1 MVVKRRTPGEDGI
14 PSEVWLR
21 LWKVIGMPL
30 FQFDQSS
37 LEHRKN
43 TPRAW
48 SRGIVRMIPKDPTKE
63 LMGIGELR
71 PITLLDCDYKV
82 GTKLLG
88 WRMRNVVAA
97 LVSKA
102 QRGFMGGRDI
112 RHNII
117 LVQGL
122 LQRDVDGLMI
132 FVDWSKAST
141 TRFEWR
147 G

>member
-1 MVVKRRTPGEDGI
+1 
-14 PSEVWLR
+14 
-21 LWKVIGMPL
+21 
-30 FQFDQSS
+30 
-37 LEHRKN
+37 
-43 TPRAW
+43 
-48 SRGIVRMIPKDPTKE
+48 
-63 LMGIGELR
+63 MGIGELR

-88 WRMRNVVAA
+88 WRMRNVVSA

-112 RHNII
+112 HHNII

-132 FVDWSKAST
+132 FVDWSKAI
-141 TRFEWR
+141 
-147 G
+147 

>member
-1 MVVKRRTPGEDGI
+1 
-14 PSEVWLR
+14 
-21 LWKVIGMPL
+21 
-30 FQFDQSS
+30 
-37 LEHRKN
+37 
-43 TPRAW
+43 
-48 SRGIVRMIPKDPTKE
+48 MIPKDPAKE

-112 RHNII
+112 RHNIV

-132 FVDWSKAST
+132 FVDWSKAI
-141 TRFEWR
+141 
-147 G
+147 

>member
-1 MVVKRRTPGEDGI
+1 
-14 PSEVWLR
+14 
-21 LWKVIGMPL
+21 
-30 FQFDQSS
+30 
-37 LEHRKN
+37 
-43 TPRAW
+43 
-48 SRGIVRMIPKDPTKE
+48 MIPKDPTKE

-132 FVDWSKAST
+132 FVDWSKAI
-141 TRFEWR
+141 
-147 G
+147 